1 MSMKK
6 AMRAKRPEPGRL
18 RRLSQ
23 PERKRKD
30 SDVERLG
37 NTTGGSEMW
46 MKDSNGNWF
55 MGGQEIIMTCNTP
68 KGCWIKD
75 SAGSWVL
82 SAETHASET
91 NLPEVK
97 PSEAER
103 ILAGKAV

>member
-1 MSMKK
+1 MFMKK
-6 AMRAKRPEPGRL
+6 VMRVKRHEPGRL
-18 RRLSQ
+18 RRLSLS
-23 PERKRKD
+23 KRKMKD
-30 SDVERLG
+30 CEVESFG
-37 NTTGGSEMW
+37 NTTGGSKMW

-55 MGGQEIIMTCNTP
+55 MAGQEIIMACNTP

-82 SAETHASET
+82 SSETHGRET

-97 PSEAER
+97 LSEAER